1 MNLRVRGLTER
12 TIDIEW
18 DGSSV
23 ITDYLITYVPTS
35 PGGVQ
40 LELRV
45 QGNVTSTTISKLE
58 PGLEYNINVYTV
70 IDDVISVPVSTVVS
84 TCELY
89 FWFRFCHYSSHDI
102 VNMG

>member
-1 MNLRVRGLTER
+1 MNLQVCRVREH

-18 DGSSV
+18 QGSAV
-23 ITDYLITYVPTS
+23 VTDYLITYGPTS
-35 PGGVQ
+35 PSGVQ

-45 QGNVTSTTISKLE
+45 QGNVTNTTISKLE

-84 TCELY
+84 TCEL
-89 FWFRFCHYSSHDI
+89 I
-102 VNMG
+102 